1 MAPNS
6 LPVKATC
13 SDAKKDINIAS
24 SSAHQS
30 AILLPATGN
39 KKLALGF
46 KTNGSHPV
54 ARKECKIVLKRILR
68 FLSDF
73 ETACFLEAILEGTE
87 WTSKKAQLTL
97 TGLYELSDAQIDQ
110 ADFKSLAMNHIR
122 NQDVKLN
129 DEGEMPSLDISQWS
143 KAVGK
148 DLEPEEHCLSPI
160 LPPSS
165 IPDTPKAQESK
176 EDTFEMVL
184 DEPAIKETPVEL
196 ETEAETAPDAE
207 TDITMMFSPAQLAAI
222 KFILQEAKN

>member
-13 SDAKKDINIAS
+13 SDAKKDINVTS
-24 SSAHQS
+24 SPKHQS
-30 AILLPATGN
+30 AILLPATGD
-39 KKLALGF
+39 KELALCF

-68 FLSDF
+68 LLSDF
-73 ETACFLEAILEGTE
+73 ETAGFLEAILEGKE
-87 WTSKKAQLTL
+87 WPSKKAQLTL
-97 TGLYELSDAQIDQ
+97 TDDQVDQ

-129 DEGEMPSLDISQWS
+129 NEGEMPSLDISQWS

-165 IPDTPKAQESK
+165 IPDTPKAQEPK

-196 ETEAETAPDAE
+196 ETEAETAPE
-207 TDITMMFSPAQLAAI
+207 PEVDITAMFSPAQLAAI
-222 KFILQEAKN
+222 KFILQEAKK